1 MNHNNHIKMYLQL
14 VQNQISNCTLEETER
29 MSNASYQGWLTRY
42 HHAKATARMLRA
54 FLTLDITIEK
64 MMQAENTRVMINS
77 MYGGN

>member
-1 MNHNNHIKMYLQL
+1 MSHNQHIKTYLRL
-14 VQNQISNCTLEETER
+14 VQDHISACTLEETER

-54 FLTLDITIEK
+54 FLTLDITVEK
-64 MMQAENTRVMINS
+64 MVQAENARVMINS